1 VVVLGRYPRCS
12 QFVVVVA
19 DYLLVGVLVVWMKV
33 LMLPLEA
40 RLRLKWQGER
50 AEFRRNGRQTKPGH
64 ATK

>member
-1 VVVLGRYPRCS
+1 MNRYCTVLQHENASAQLSLPGVVYT
-12 QFVVVVA
+12 
-19 DYLLVGVLVVWMKV
+19 

-50 AEFRRNGRQTKPGH
+50 AEFCRNGRQTKPGH